1 MLASSLSRLHA
12 RFPAWLGRPAGVRCC
27 VVNCARV
34 TPEQIRPREGGP
46 RATPRPCVP
55 ACRARS
61 PRRGPRLPVA
71 GGARGAQGPLLLPS
85 MSPGQPQRAP
95 GWPGP
100 GRVREVSVATKA
112 SWAGEPRERSL
123 QLLWQLPCPPPGRV
137 CPKRARERRTLS
149 APPARGHSRLKG
161 GRPHP
166 GPGVSERV
174 KLEMHLA
181 GRPPRFPTSGPFGWA
196 LCSSRWPDPN

>member
-34 TPEQIRPREGGP
+34 TPEQIRPQEGGP

-55 ACRARS
+55 ARRGRS
-61 PRRGPRLPVA
+61 PRRGPCLPVA

-85 MSPGQPQRAP
+85 MSPGRPQRAP

-100 GRVREVSVATKA
+100 GRICEVSVATKA

-137 CPKRARERRTLS
+137 CPKRAWERRTLS
-149 APPARGHSRLKG
+149 SPTAQGHSRLKG
-161 GRPHP
+161 GAAPSRTWSQRT
-166 GPGVSERV
+166 SEARN
-174 KLEMHLA
+174 A
-181 GRPPRFPTSGPFGWA
+181 PGRPAPPIPDQRAVWLGA
-196 LCSSRWPDPN
+196 LLLEVARP